1 MECRA
6 RLVRR
11 THVSCS
17 AIDTSTQH
25 LQYVWRRMC
34 FLEYHGTPV
43 WRMLFFTL
51 SKKRKVKR
59 FQGPTYI
66 AIIPVPFLESDTKH
80 RFPET
85 RVSSITCAE
94 SCGCRQRF
102 SPCGRTN
109 MRVNSA
115 ERCSFASCRASTF
128 IETICMGSEQQTHT
142 YDRNKRNH
150 RLPAQRCPQ
159 VDKCIQSTG
168 VDGRDAMKHA
178 SALRQSQKKILMDL
192 PPMSIA
198 YEERVLP
205 VTSFHEGSVPQKE
218 LERTVCVS
226 GNTKATWRAQEQLL
240 PHSAMWVVTT
250 LSSALVLRADRQF
263 FVQKHTRLISS
274 VSADPAPHCIMKF
287 FFRFS

>member
-25 LQYVWRRMC
+25 LQDVWRRMC

-51 SKKRKVKR
+51 SKKREVKG

-94 SCGCRQRF
+94 SCGCGQRF

-115 ERCSFASCRASTF
+115 ERCSFASCRSSIF
-128 IETICMGSEQQTHT
+128 IETVCMGTASS
-142 YDRNKRNH
+142 RNTDTIANKSNH
-150 RLPAQRCPQ
+150 RLTAQRCPQ

-168 VDGRDAMKHA
+168 VDGRDATKHA
-178 SALRQSQKKILMDL
+178 SALRQAQNKMLMDL

-198 YEERVLP
+198 YEERLDQVHRSL
-205 VTSFHEGSVPQKE
+205 
-218 LERTVCVS
+218 
-226 GNTKATWRAQEQLL
+226 
-240 PHSAMWVVTT
+240 
-250 LSSALVLRADRQF
+250 
-263 FVQKHTRLISS
+263 
-274 VSADPAPHCIMKF
+274 
-287 FFRFS
+287 